1 MDLPSRCVCVT
12 MDDRSASAIEQ
23 WLRFHTPPIIG
34 RIEKDQFIMDPRTLQ
49 EEELDIIETAF
60 TQMLATDAQGR

>member
-1 MDLPSRCVCVT
+1 
-12 MDDRSASAIEQ
+12 
-23 WLRFHTPPIIG
+23 
-34 RIEKDQFIMDPRTLQ
+34 MDPRTLQ